1 MKKGKSRALIQTLIT
16 VGIIAVLSLVVSK
29 MLDQEINPEMAM
41 NVNVSEIGQAVLD
54 VLVDAISSLINPER
68 RSLY

>member
-1 MKKGKSRALIQTLIT
+1 M
-16 VGIIAVLSLVVSK
+16 LSLVVSK